1 MRVFVTGAS
10 GFIGSAVVRELLDS
24 DHEVVGLAG
33 SDDAATT
40 LSAAGVEVHRG
51 AVDDLDSLRDGAAT
65 ADGIVHLA
73 FDNSFSDYAALR
85 DIAAVIGRRLD
96 LPVVSI
102 TTGEASEHF
111 GFLSLVVPLDN
122 PTSSVLTQQL
132 LGWRPANPGLIPDLE
147 EHRHY
152 GN

>member
-1 MRVFVTGAS
+1 VGDGANRWP
-10 GFIGSAVVRELLDS
+10 GVHRLDAARLFRLAL
-24 DHEVVGLAG
+24 EAAPAG
-33 SDDAATT
+33 SR
-40 LSAAGVEVHRG
+40 LHGVGDE
-51 AVDDLDSLRDGAAT
+51 
-65 ADGIVHLA
+65 GI
-73 FDNSFSDYAALR
+73 ALR

-96 LPVVSI
+96 RPVVSI

-122 PTSSVLTQQL
+122 PTSSVLTQRL